1 MILLRLISWPYV
13 RKHLA
18 RTILTLAGIVLGVA
32 VFVGMHTANQSVLY
46 AFYQTINRIA
56 GATQLQITAGEPG
69 FAEEILEKVQSH
81 PDVRVAVPVIEAVVN
96 PPFSNAGSLLILA
109 VDMTGDRSLRDYDF
123 ESGEESIIDDPL
135 VFLAQSDS
143 LIIASNFAQ
152 EHGLAINSKI
162 DLDTM
167 DGRKRFTV
175 RGIMKP
181 GGLTSAFGGS
191 LAVMDVYAAQKV
203 FGRGRRFD
211 RIDLAV
217 RGDARVDDVKKSLQH
232 MLGSGYQ
239 VEAPGARGEQ
249 FENLS
254 QIYAMTANI
263 TSLFALFIGMFIIY
277 NTFSIAVTQRRTE
290 IGILR
295 ALGATGAQIRAL
307 FLSESVMLGVVGT
320 AAGIGFGILI
330 ARGMAGQVGSFLGE
344 IYGVAQK
351 AEGVTADPWL
361 LAFALLI
368 GVCTSVIAAWIP
380 ARDAARVDPV
390 QALQKGKHQIL
401 TEGENRIRRI
411 LAIVTAFLAAI
422 CLIMGLHNRALFYT
436 GYMLTVFS
444 ALLITPTACI
454 FLAKVLRPIVR
465 AIRPVEGTLAIDS
478 LIQAPRRTSGAVAA
492 LMLSLALVISLAG
505 MAKAS
510 YTSIRTWLDIALNPD
525 LVVTGSEKLTRR
537 DFLFPPEMYGELEK
551 VPGVAE
557 VQAVRSGRILI
568 DGRPVMLVA
577 ADIAKISRR
586 SKLPAIAGNQDEMYR
601 KAAGEEGV
609 IISDNLSLLRGYKY
623 GDTLE
628 MPAPGGVLR
637 MPVVGVVLDYS
648 DQQGT
653 ILLNH
658 SIYKRYWGDDRLNV
672 FRVYVSNKQ
681 QEEQV
686 RQAIV
691 NRFANER
698 RLFVL
703 TNQELR
709 SYILN
714 LTDQWFGITYL
725 QIAVAVLVAILGI
738 VNTLTVSITDRR
750 QELGVLQ
757 AVGGLRRQIRGT
769 IWIEAL
775 IIAVIGVALGFTLG
789 AAQLFYSL
797 EIARRDLAGMRLGY
811 EYPVGIALAIIP
823 TMLAAAFLAAV
834 GPAES
839 AVRGSL
845 VEALEYE

>member
-1 MILLRLISWPYV
+1 
-13 RKHLA
+13 
-18 RTILTLAGIVLGVA
+18 
-32 VFVGMHTANQSVLY
+32 
-46 AFYQTINRIA
+46 
-56 GATQLQITAGEPG
+56 
-69 FAEEILEKVQSH
+69 
-81 PDVRVAVPVIEAVVN
+81 
-96 PPFSNAGSLLILA
+96 
-109 VDMTGDRSLRDYDF
+109 
-123 ESGEESIIDDPL
+123 
-135 VFLAQSDS
+135 
-143 LIIASNFAQ
+143 
-152 EHGLAINSKI
+152 
-162 DLDTM
+162 
-167 DGRKRFTV
+167 
-175 RGIMKP
+175 
-181 GGLTSAFGGS
+181 
-191 LAVMDVYAAQKV
+191 
-203 FGRGRRFD
+203 
-211 RIDLAV
+211 
-217 RGDARVDDVKKSLQH
+217 

-295 ALGATGAQIRAL
+295 ALGATGRQIRAL

-351 AEGVTADPWL
+351 AEGVTADPRL

-568 DGRPVMLVA
+568 DGRPVDA
-577 ADIAKISRR
+577 RR
-586 SKLPAIAGNQDEMYR
+586 CRYCEDQPSIE
-601 KAAGEEGV
+601 
-609 IISDNLSLLRGYKY
+609 
-623 GDTLE
+623 
-628 MPAPGGVLR
+628 APG
-637 MPVVGVVLDYS
+637 
-648 DQQGT
+648 
-653 ILLNH
+653 
-658 SIYKRYWGDDRLNV
+658 DRGQS
-672 FRVYVSNKQ
+672 R
-681 QEEQV
+681 
-686 RQAIV
+686 
-691 NRFANER
+691 
-698 RLFVL
+698 
-703 TNQELR
+703 
-709 SYILN
+709 
-714 LTDQWFGITYL
+714 
-725 QIAVAVLVAILGI
+725 
-738 VNTLTVSITDRR
+738 
-750 QELGVLQ
+750 
-757 AVGGLRRQIRGT
+757 
-769 IWIEAL
+769 
-775 IIAVIGVALGFTLG
+775 
-789 AAQLFYSL
+789 
-797 EIARRDLAGMRLGY
+797 
-811 EYPVGIALAIIP
+811 
-823 TMLAAAFLAAV
+823 
-834 GPAES
+834 
-839 AVRGSL
+839 
-845 VEALEYE
+845 

>member
-1 MILLRLISWPYV
+1 VL
-13 RKHLA
+13 
-18 RTILTLAGIVLGVA
+18 TIAGIVLGVA
-32 VFVGMHTANQSVLY
+32 VFVGMHTANQSVVH
-46 AFYQTINRIA
+46 AFYQTIDRIA

-69 FAEEILEKVQSH
+69 FSEDILEKVQSI

-96 PPFSNAGSLLILA
+96 PSFANAGSLLILA
-109 VDMTGDRSLRDYDF
+109 VDMTGDRSLRNYDF
-123 ESGEESIIDDPL
+123 ESGDESVVDDPL
-135 VFLAQSDS
+135 IFLAQSDS

-152 EHGLAINSKI
+152 EHGLHIDSKI

-167 DGRKRFTV
+167 DGRKKFTV

-217 RGDARVDDVKKSLQH
+217 RDGARVDDVQKQLQQK
-232 MLGSGYQ
+232 LGAGYQ
-239 VEAPGARGEQ
+239 VEPPSARGEQ

-263 TSLFALFIGMFIIY
+263 TSLFALFIGMFIIF

-295 ALGATGAQIRAL
+295 ALGATGQQIRTL
-307 FLSESVMLGVVGT
+307 FLTESVVLGLIGT
-320 AAGIGFGILI
+320 AAGIGFGVLI

-351 AEGVTADPWL
+351 AEGITTNPRL
-361 LAFALLI
+361 LGLALLI

-380 ARDAARVDPV
+380 ARNAARVDPV

-401 TEGENRIRRI
+401 SEGENRIRRI
-411 LAIVTAFLAAI
+411 LAIVIAALAVA
-422 CLIMGLHNRALFYT
+422 CLVGGLHNRALFYV
-436 GYMLTVFS
+436 GYMLTVVA

-454 FLAKVLRPIVR
+454 LIAKALRPVIR
-465 AIRPVEGTLAIDS
+465 ALRPVEGTLAVDS

-492 LMLSLALVISLAG
+492 LMLSLALVITLAG

-510 YTSIRTWLDIALNPD
+510 YTNIRTWLDVALNPD

-537 DFLFPPEMYGELEK
+537 DFLFPAEMYGELER

-557 VQAVRSGRILI
+557 VQAVRSGRIMVG
-568 DGRPVMLVA
+568 GRPVMLVT
-577 ADIAKISRR
+577 ADIRKISRR
-586 SKLPAIAGNQDEMYR
+586 SKLPAISGEPEEMYR
-601 KAAGEEGV
+601 KTAAGQGV

-623 GDTLE
+623 GDMLDI
-628 MPAPGGVLR
+628 PAPNGVLR
-637 MPVVGVVLDYS
+637 MPIVGVVLDYS

-653 ILLNH
+653 VLVDH
-658 SIYKRYWGDDRLNV
+658 SVYLTYWGDDRFNI
-672 FRVYVSNKQ
+672 FRVYVKDKPA
-681 QEEQV
+681 EEQV
-686 RQAIV
+686 RQAIL
-691 NRFANER
+691 NRFVNQR

-750 QELGVLQ
+750 RELGVLQ

-775 IIAVIGVALGFTLG
+775 TIAVIGVALGFTLG

-797 EIARRDLAGMRLGY
+797 EIARRDLAGIRLSY
-811 EYPVGIALAIIP
+811 EYPVGIALAILP
-823 TMLAAAFLAAV
+823 TMLIAAFFAAV